1 MMTPTSGD
9 RVRTAPDQRPSCA
22 PKGRKALLASL
33 SGMAAG
39 LVVVAIMVGK
49 SVVGSTP
56 TGVSAAQPRA
66 TVAESVEAGLEA
78 AATYM
83 RQKQFPEASAILGRL
98 TERSP
103 TDQGVR
109 VAYAQSLLGEQKFG
123 PAYEQYEAA
132 IALMGVPAMKPSP
145 GMDSTTK
152 SGAVVRNPVGA
163 QLHFEAGTCANM
175 AGKPERAVEH
185 YWMAQVLDPAEA
197 RYPLFLGMMQIKTGD
212 TQAANAS
219 LLRAAKLKP
228 DLAEAWGTMAEL
240 AVQQNRLGLAE
251 QHLQKARMLQPE
263 VARWRIV
270 EARVANRQGDPERAA
285 KLLLALDEGT
295 RNGKAVLALLSESFG
310 LLSRPDDA
318 ARAWAGATKVY
329 PADAEVF
336 YQAALWSQRAKQPDA
351 AAGFARTA
359 ARLGSVE
366 AKAMVEQLA
375 QTPP

>member
-9 RVRTAPDQRPSCA
+9 PRPNPTACA

-39 LVVVAIMVGK
+39 LVIVAIMVGK
-49 SVVGSTP
+49 SIVGSTP

-66 TVAESVEAGLEA
+66 GVAESVEAGLEA
-78 AATYM
+78 ASTYM
-83 RQKQFPEASAILGRL
+83 RQKQFAEASAILGKL
-98 TERSP
+98 SERSP
-103 TDQGVR
+103 TDQAVR
-109 VAYAQSLLGEQKFG
+109 VAFAQSLLGEQKFA

-132 IALMGVPAMKPSP
+132 IALMGMPAMKPSA
-145 GMDSTTK
+145 GADSAA
-152 SGAVVRNPVGA
+152 SAGAVVRNPVGA

-251 QHLQKARMLQPE
+251 QHLQKARLLQPE

-270 EARVANRQGDPERAA
+270 EARVANRQGKPEQAA
-285 KLLLALDEGT
+285 QLMLALDEKT
-295 RNGKAVLALLSESFG
+295 RNSKEVLSLLGESFG
-310 LLSRPDDA
+310 LLGRPEDA
-318 ARAWAGATKVY
+318 AKAWGGATKVY
-329 PADAEVF
+329 PTDAEVF
-336 YQAALWSQRAKQPDA
+336 YQAALWSQRAKLTDA
-351 AAGFARTA
+351 AAGYAKTA
-359 ARLGSVE
+359 AQLGSAE

-375 QTPP
+375 QTTP